1 MSLSY
6 HNRNASFACRS
17 PLMLSDRL
25 LSLAQDADKAGC
37 AATALRLLALAHSVF
52 DEAAVPRVIA
62 PACRVLRADRKPS
75 PIMGVPGAIF
85 APRQFQDF
93 GSTRQSAR

>member
-6 HNRNASFACRS
+6 HNRNAAFACRS

-37 AATALRLLALAHSVF
+37 ATTAQRLLALAHSVF
-52 DEAAVPRVIA
+52 DDVAQPASVTRTAPPLRGA
-62 PACRVLRADRKPS
+62 PA
-75 PIMGVPGAIF
+75 AIF
-85 APRQFQDF
+85 VPRQFPAC
-93 GSTRQSAR
+93 GSVPQAAR

>member
-25 LSLAQDADKAGC
+25 LSLAEDADKAGC

-52 DEAAVPRVIA
+52 DEAAASPVTA
-62 PACRVLRADRKPS
+62 PVCQGVRLEGQPLGF
-75 PIMGVPGAIF
+75 MGVPAAIF
-85 APRQFQDF
+85 AHRQFQDS
-93 GSTRQSAR
+93 GSARRSAR

>member
-6 HNRNASFACRS
+6 HNRNAAFACRS

-37 AATALRLLALAHSVF
+37 AATAQRLLALAHSVF
-52 DEAAVPRVIA
+52 DDLAMPSSVTRTASPLRGAPAAIFVPRQ
-62 PACRVLRADRKPS
+62 
-75 PIMGVPGAIF
+75 VPGSAS
-85 APRQFQDF
+85 APQA
-93 GSTRQSAR
+93 AR